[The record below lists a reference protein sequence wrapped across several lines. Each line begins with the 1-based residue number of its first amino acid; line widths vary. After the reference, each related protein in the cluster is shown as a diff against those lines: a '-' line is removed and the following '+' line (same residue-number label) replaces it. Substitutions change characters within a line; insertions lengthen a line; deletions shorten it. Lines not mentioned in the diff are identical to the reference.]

1 MTVGKL
7 RPLLIKQHFVF
18 YGCTRFLN
26 EHQSE
31 DNSEKDD
38 IEEINR
44 TGQQK
49 QILRNDDGKEKEE
62 EEETSSK
69 KMQNEENTR

>member
-31 DNSEKDD
+31 DNSEKKRHRRNKL
-38 IEEINR
+38 NR
-44 TGQQK
+44 PNEK
-49 QILRNDDGKEKEE
+49 KILWNDDGKEGEE
-62 EEETSSK
+62 GTSSK

>member
-7 RPLLIKQHFVF
+7 RPLLIRQHFVF

-31 DNSEKDD
+31 DNSEKGD